1 MALQERGIRTR
12 RLILEAAAEAF
23 AQNGY
28 EGASTTAILARA
40 GLTRGALYH
49 HFSSKE
55 AIAAALVDAQTQAL
69 VVPDR
74 PTKLQALIDLTLRF
88 AHDLLH
94 DSVLQASVRLTVEQT
109 SFREG
114 KVTAYQR
121 SAEVILEVLR
131 DAEAR
136 GELLPGLEVED
147 VAQLIVG
154 AFTGLQLMSHLYT
167 EREDLAHRVAVMWR
181 CMLPG
186 IAAPGLVAHL
196 STNCA
201 RMASEGRSDVLP
213 ATAE

>member
-12 RLILEAAAEAF
+12 RLILEAAAEVF
-23 AQNGY
+23 AQSGY

-69 VVPDR
+69 VAPER
-74 PTKLQALIDLTLRF
+74 PTKLQSLIDLTLRF
-88 AHDLLH
+88 AHGLQH
-94 DSVLQASVRLTVEQT
+94 DPVLQASVRLTVEQT
-109 SFREG
+109 SFRDG
-114 KVTAYQR
+114 KVIAYQR
-121 SAEVILEVLR
+121 SAEVILEILR

-154 AFTGLQLMSHLYT
+154 AFTGLQLMSQLYT
-167 EREDLAHRVAVMWR
+167 NREDLTHRVAVMWR

-196 STNCA
+196 RTQLRA
-201 RMASEGRSDVLP
+201 GGLEK
-213 ATAE
+213 AE